1 MNNREGLVDFFLTYN
16 REHLKSVTKSLE
28 IMSEKFGMSK
38 AKIRKIL
45 GREVFEQMKT
55 NPSVLQDKVLKMVQD
70 GKCQSEIAKELKM
83 SRQAVFIA
91 IDVAKEKGLVG

>member
-1 MNNREGLVDFFLTYN
+1 MNNREVLVDWFLTYN
-16 REHLKSVTKSLE
+16 RENLKSVTKSLE

-38 AKIRKIL
+38 AEIRKVL
-45 GREVFEQMKT
+45 GKDVFLQMKT
-55 NPSVLQDKVLKMVQD
+55 NPSVLQDKVLKMVKD

-91 IDVAKEKGLVG
+91 IDVAKEKGLV